1 METIRIGVIGAGIMG
16 NRHIEQYKQI
26 EGAEVVAVVDI
37 VEEKAKRAAERHG
50 VPHYYTDF
58 RRMLERDDIDA
69 VDVCLHNNLHAPVT
83 IAALESG
90 RHVYGEKPIA
100 GSYADGLA
108 MVEAA
113 KRCGKMLH
121 IQLSTLYTKETKA
134 AKAIIDGGALGNI
147 YHARSMGFRRRGRPY
162 VDGYATP
169 EFVQKEVAGGGA
181 LFDMAVYH
189 IAQILYLIGMPG
201 VERVTGK
208 VYQET
213 PMDEERRRISGYN
226 VEEFAA
232 GFVHLAG
239 GITLDIAE
247 SWALHLD
254 GFEGSSIVG
263 SLGGLR
269 LSPFS
274 FHTIRWDLEM
284 DATFNLDAMEY
295 RRNQLDPD
303 PARYRSSQHH
313 WIAALQGRVELLPTA
328 DIALQTMLIQE
339 GIYLA
344 DRLGREVTAEE
355 IVKMS
360 KSTQLPV

>member
-1 METIRIGVIGAGIMG
+1 M
-16 NRHIEQYKQI
+16 
-26 EGAEVVAVVDI
+26 AVVDI

-90 RHVYGEKPIA
+90 RHVYCEKPIA

-108 MVEAA
+108 IGRGGETLRKNAA
-113 KRCGKMLH
+113 HPAVDLVHEGRP
-121 IQLSTLYTKETKA
+121 
-134 AKAIIDGGALGNI
+134 
-147 YHARSMGFRRRGRPY
+147 RRRRPSSTAALWGTFTTLGRWAFAG
-162 VDGYATP
+162 VGVHTSTATLRRSSCRRRWP
-169 EFVQKEVAGGGA
+169 GGGA

-263 SLGGLR
+263 SLGR
-269 LSPFS
+269 TAPF
-274 FHTIRWDLEM
+274 
-284 DATFNLDAMEY
+284 
-295 RRNQLDPD
+295 
-303 PARYRSSQHH
+303 
-313 WIAALQGRVELLPTA
+313 AL
-328 DIALQTMLIQE
+328 
-339 GIYLA
+339 
-344 DRLGREVTAEE
+344 
-355 IVKMS
+355 
-360 KSTQLPV
+360 